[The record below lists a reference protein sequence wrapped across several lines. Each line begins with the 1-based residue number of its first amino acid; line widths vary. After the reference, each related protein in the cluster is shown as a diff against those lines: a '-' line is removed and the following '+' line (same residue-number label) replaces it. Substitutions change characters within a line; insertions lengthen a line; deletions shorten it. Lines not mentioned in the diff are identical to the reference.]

1 MSTET
6 RKEVATYKEYLKEV
20 TKLFNDGKIDLDARL
35 ELMRLGSSLSYTS
48 FCRGQDEGVKIMDK
62 ISQM

>member
-1 MSTET
+1 MSKEA
-6 RKEVATYKEYLKEV
+6 RKEKVTYGEYLKRV
-20 TKLFNDGKIDLDARL
+20 AKLFNDGKIDLDARL

-48 FCRGQDEGVKIMDK
+48 FCRGQDEGVR

>member
-20 TKLFNDGKIDLDARL
+20 TKLFKDGKIDLDARL
-35 ELMRLGSSLSYTS
+35 ELMSLGSSLSHAS
-48 FCRGQDEGVKIMDK
+48 FVRGQDEGVR